1 MTTVNKE
8 GIRDALREYV
18 EKYPSQNKAA
28 ASLDGTSAG
37 TISMVLSGKW
47 DNISDEMWRTIA
59 SQVGYLGFTGD
70 RWQVVETTAFNE
82 MTEVMRDAQQWKKV
96 TWVVGEAGCGKTT
109 AAREFA
115 RQKNVF
121 LIQCSEDMRK
131 SDFLRSI
138 AQTVGLRSS
147 DYLVRHMLI
156 DTAAKII
163 RTKNPLLIFD
173 EADKLQDKVFHYFIE
188 LYNQL
193 EDRCGIVLFSTDYIE
208 HRIRSG
214 LKYNKLGYKEIHSR
228 IGRKFYELEPTSP
241 QDVQA
246 ICIAN
251 GITEKKA
258 IAKVVKDAEEY
269 DFDLRRVKKTIHIQ
283 KRMRG

>member
-8 GIRDALREYV
+8 GIREALREYV
-18 EKYPSQNKAA
+18 SKYPSQNKAA

-37 TISMVLSGKW
+37 TISTILAGKW
-47 DNISDEMWRTIA
+47 ENISDEMWRTIA
-59 SQVGYLGFTGD
+59 AQVGYLGFTGD
-70 RWQVVETTAFNE
+70 RWQVVDTQAFKE

-115 RQKNVF
+115 RQPSVF

-131 SDFLRSI
+131 SDFLRTI

-147 DYLVRHMLI
+147 DFPVRHMLI
-156 DTAAKII
+156 DTAARII

-193 EDRCGIVLFSTDYIE
+193 EDRCGIVLLSTDYIE
-208 HRIRSG
+208 HRIRNG
-214 LKYNKLGYKEIHSR
+214 LRYNKLGYKEIHSR
-228 IGRKFYELEPTSP
+228 IGRKFYELDPTSP
-241 QDVQA
+241 QDVRA
-246 ICIAN
+246 ICVAN
-251 GITEKKA
+251 GITERKE
-258 IAKVVKDAEEY
+258 IDKVVNDAQDY

-283 KRMRG
+283 KRTRR